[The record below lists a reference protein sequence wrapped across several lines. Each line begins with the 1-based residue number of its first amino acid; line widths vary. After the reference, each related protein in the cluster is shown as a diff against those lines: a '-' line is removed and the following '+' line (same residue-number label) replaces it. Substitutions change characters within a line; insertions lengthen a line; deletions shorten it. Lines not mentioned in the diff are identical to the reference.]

1 MSSLD
6 GIWVLEAAGIFGWE
20 RLSTVFLEKGRY
32 LGGGPIFFTQG
43 TYDVKKKKVK
53 FELQITRHNTKDKS
67 VVYGEVRK
75 QFSTVLDAKI
85 GKNKITGTM
94 SLVGAKSTAPTYEI
108 RLLKK
113 GELPEIPR

>member
-20 RLSTVFLEKGRY
+20 RLSTVFLEQGRY

-43 TYDVKKKKVK
+43 TYVSKKNKIT
-53 FELQITRHNTKDKS
+53 FNLQITRHNSKAKT
-67 VVYGEVRK
+67 VVYGDVRK
-75 QFSTVLDAKI
+75 QFSTILEAKRV
-85 GKNKITGTM
+85 KNKIEGTM
-94 SLVGAKSTAPTYEI
+94 RLKGAKSSVATYRV

-113 GELPEIPR
+113 AELPEIPS